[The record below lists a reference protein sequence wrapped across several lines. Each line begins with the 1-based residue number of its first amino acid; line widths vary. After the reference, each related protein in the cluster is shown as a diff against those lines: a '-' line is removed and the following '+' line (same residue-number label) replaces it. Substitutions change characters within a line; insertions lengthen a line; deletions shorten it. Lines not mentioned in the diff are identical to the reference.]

1 MEHTEEKASLVWGW
15 RVFPPFTCPDS
26 NTEGCHAEMR
36 KQGVGGGRVLVE
48 LVYETY
54 GISY

>member
-1 MEHTEEKASLVWGW
+1 MEHTKEKASLVWDW
-15 RVFPPFTCPDS
+15 RVFPPFTCNDS
-26 NTEGCHAEMR
+26 NTEGCHVKIR
-36 KQGVGGGRVLVE
+36 KQGAGGGRILVE